1 MGRSAGQAARVE
13 GVDRPVVAPRAKA
26 VPRPAEV
33 TSLQHTVR
41 EILPPWHLIEARVKA
56 SAKAKAPPL
65 AKAPEPVDAQW
76 LPADAVEEMEELEV
90 EPAPPSGV
98 RVSDPRLGVAT
109 PVLDSLLTF
118 KAYTLAELE
127 SRDGPASQARFD
139 STRARRHARSM
150 RWKNVATTLRAFA
163 LATLAWWRLKPREGF
178 RPSPKIALREPF
190 DALGDALQVAVEAV
204 DWRKHGVTTGI
215 AIGATFTL
223 LFGVL
228 TAAELTDDLKPG
240 SSPHLATTEIAAPRI
255 PVSALAGK
263 PVAAASNMAA
273 MGVQPVPSPAVV
285 IDADADAEPEPA
297 PVPAKRA
304 SAKKPKPKSNRLTFR
319 NPDAVFNP

>member
-1 MGRSAGQAARVE
+1 MI
-13 GVDRPVVAPRAKA
+13 
-26 VPRPAEV
+26 
-33 TSLQHTVR
+33 SLQHTVR
-41 EILPPWHLIEARVKA
+41 EILPPWHLIEAQAKAKA
-56 SAKAKAPPL
+56 SAKAKTPPL

-76 LPADAVEEMEELEV
+76 LPADAIDAVEEIEEIEV

-150 RWKNVATTLRAFA
+150 RWKNVATALRAFA
-163 LATLAWWRLKPREGF
+163 LATLAWWRLRQTEGF

-228 TAAELTDDLKPG
+228 TAAELTDDLKAG

-255 PVSALAGK
+255 PVSALVGK
-263 PVAAASNMAA
+263 PVAPASNMAA
-273 MGVQPVPSPAVV
+273 MGVQPVPPPAVV
-285 IDADADAEPEPA
+285 IAADVDGEPEPA
-297 PVPAKRA
+297 PAPAKRA
-304 SAKKPKPKSNRLTFR
+304 SAKKPKKSNRLTFR